1 METLCARVFI
11 LHIYFIVMCLQRYV
25 SSNPCIQE
33 CNIGMNLCYD
43 KVKEGRNRLW
53 LNDNPLV
60 GNNPLRCTYEKFICV
75 TNCNKSR
82 VKRKVSLD
90 ITQTIK
96 PTTKIEEEGN
106 YLTEE
111 DHKDNILL
119 FCDKL
124 CKIIYNTKD
133 SDCFFSCRKRHFA
146 EGTPLISIRK
156 VKSKNITRLRV

>member
-11 LHIYFIVMCLQRYV
+11 LLIYFIVLCLQRYV
-25 SSNPCIQE
+25 SSIPCVQK
-33 CNIGMNLCYD
+33 CNIDMNWCYN

-60 GNNPLRCTYEKFICV
+60 GNNPLHCTYEKFICI
-75 TNCNKSR
+75 TSCNKR
-82 VKRKVSLD
+82 RFKRKVSLD
-90 ITQTIK
+90 IAEMIK
-96 PTTKIEEEGN
+96 PTAEIDVETN
-106 YLTEE
+106 YLTDE

-124 CKIIYNTKD
+124 CKIIYKTKD

-156 VKSKNITRLRV
+156 VKSKNVTRLRI